1 MAATAE
7 EVKEGLEKLHGDFN
21 KTSKVLTELVEKQ
34 DEEIKKL
41 GGTTSAT
48 SAQIK
53 SLEDNLTKIG
63 QDMKGLQVDWTA
75 LQEKLNQH
83 LPHQEEER
91 KTIGQRFTES
101 KEYKEG
107 YHAKGGKTGSSEAL
121 FLKSLYGGPNQIKSI
136 TGQADLRTVMA
147 TTRLMEIMA
156 DPLRRQR
163 VRDLLPVIPTGN
175 SSIDFIRETLFTNNA
190 AAVEEGD
197 EKPETSLTFEQEST
211 SVKTLAHW
219 VPITRQLS
227 MDIPALMGYIDSR
240 LIQGLKLVEDA
251 ELLYGDN
258 TGAHLQGIMNTDNV
272 QTYAWSDGEV
282 GDTRIDAVR
291 RAITKVTISQYSAT
305 GIVLAPLDWEAIE
318 LAKDSQKRYIWAVV
332 NDSGVKR
339 LWALPVVETTAM
351 QTGDFLV
358 GAFDMAAAIWD
369 REEANIRI
377 ADQHSDY
384 FIRNLLV
391 TLCEERIGLTVYRPS
406 AFVVGAFDGEP
417 ES

>member
-34 DEEIKKL
+34 DEEIKRL
-41 GGTTSAT
+41 GGTTTAT
-48 SAQIK
+48 STQIK
-53 SLEDNLTKIG
+53 SMEENLMKIG
-63 QDMKGLQVDWTA
+63 QDMKGLQVDFTA
-75 LQEKLNQH
+75 IQEKLNQH
-83 LPHQEEER
+83 LPKHEDEQ

-101 KEYKEG
+101 KEYKES
-107 YHAKGGKTGSSEAL
+107 YHSKGGQVRNSESL
-121 FLKSLYGGPNQIKSI
+121 VVKSFYPQSMKSI
-136 TGQADLRTVMA
+136 TGSADLRTIMA

-175 SSIDFIRETLFTNNA
+175 SSIDFIRETLYTNAA
-190 AAVEEGD
+190 AAVEEG
-197 EKPETSLTFEQEST
+197 ELKPETSLTFEQEST

-227 MDIPALMGYIDSR
+227 TDIPALMGYIDSR

-258 TGAHLQGIMNTDNV
+258 TGAHLQGIMNTPNV
-272 QTYAWSDGEV
+272 QTYAWSAGQAS
-282 GDTRIDAVR
+282 DTKIDAIR

-305 GIVLAPLDWEAIE
+305 GIVLAPLDWEDIE
-318 LAKDSQKRYIWAVV
+318 LTKDSQNRYIWAVV

-351 QTGDFLV
+351 QPGDFLT

-377 ADQHSDY
+377 ADQHADY
-384 FIRNLLV
+384 FIRNMLV
-391 TLCEERIGLTVYRPS
+391 ALCEERLGLTVYRPS
-406 AFVVGAFDGEP
+406 AFVVGAFDNAP